1 MNSNLANRNIKLV
14 IIEGI
19 FANFLLGFLFIWT
32 VMRKPLLELFPSW
45 TEGMLSIIFGLHNLF
60 ICIGIL
66 LGGKLAVKFSGRFVF
81 KLFGIMASV
90 GLAGFA
96 LLPENNPEL
105 AYVMAFILFVI
116 VAATGIGFGISS
128 VQSHTIPWI
137 PEKSGMV
144 SGIMYMTLGL
154 SSVIL
159 TFLSRW
165 ILPSLGV
172 KMTMFVFG
180 VIIFVI
186 AAIILLDR
194 DSIKLPPTDNKI
206 GGAIELNGFTPKE
219 MLKSPI
225 FWIYMLWNVGTRTA
239 GLIMLDH
246 VASLS
251 VSYGLITIIGMLIS
265 PCNGLGCIS
274 LGTSLD
280 KIGSKKI
287 MLITSGLMT
296 LAGVSLVIGHFSDI
310 KVVLLIGILLTG
322 FAYGGSNSTYPA
334 MIKNR
339 FGAKHYTENFG
350 FANLAIGA
358 ASFIESASGT
368 ALDAAGGNYLSIMIM
383 MLLVTAPSL
392 ICAIVYSLKK
402 NN

>member
-159 TFLSRW
+159 TFL
-165 ILPSLGV
+165 
-172 KMTMFVFG
+172 
-180 VIIFVI
+180 
-186 AAIILLDR
+186 
-194 DSIKLPPTDNKI
+194 
-206 GGAIELNGFTPKE
+206 
-219 MLKSPI
+219 
-225 FWIYMLWNVGTRTA
+225 
-239 GLIMLDH
+239 
-246 VASLS
+246 
-251 VSYGLITIIGMLIS
+251 
-265 PCNGLGCIS
+265 CQ
-274 LGTSLD
+274 
-280 KIGSKKI
+280 
-287 MLITSGLMT
+287 
-296 LAGVSLVIGHFSDI
+296 
-310 KVVLLIGILLTG
+310 VL
-322 FAYGGSNSTYPA
+322 
-334 MIKNR
+334 
-339 FGAKHYTENFG
+339 E
-350 FANLAIGA
+350 
-358 ASFIESASGT
+358 
-368 ALDAAGGNYLSIMIM
+368 
-383 MLLVTAPSL
+383 
-392 ICAIVYSLKK
+392 
-402 NN
+402 